1 MLPDDQEFCVWPLTH
16 DFEANPFRYDAET
29 GRGSPLLWHCILALS
44 YKHIHQKTG
53 QSLAEAKA
61 HKRKATQLLE
71 ELESDPHSPTAQG
84 NLLDALLILMT
95 LDCATSARGPWVSHL
110 SRAHKILE
118 AINLLGIPKTPRMQA
133 QTDMLVWYA
142 SVFIILSQSLPYDT
156 LPGSGL
162 QTKLTYLVATTRW
175 DVTLALTT
183 RQGLVLSGPNVAA
196 TFSKTVSSTF
206 YNVSGCPDD
215 LFKYMFR
222 LGLYAREFEL
232 AAHMTCVT
240 FDMGPVLA
248 VEAAIKSW
256 RAPQFDDPDAEFG
269 QATPCSSL
277 LPNAEAMDPTE
288 AMHYLQDL
296 HHCAQAWRF
305 ALLLY
310 IERVF
315 KWQRDE
321 PVPPHLGFL
330 ARKTLN
336 NVSSCR
342 PSVMV
347 QKQLLLP
354 VFLAGCETEDDKLRE
369 EARKYCSW
377 WGEKTRY
384 NMFLTTLGLLEEI
397 WANKEPGNWWGSLM
411 DTKCG
416 VSATRQY
423 LFG

>member
-1 MLPDDQEFCVWPLTH
+1 M
-16 DFEANPFRYDAET
+16 
-29 GRGSPLLWHCILALS
+29 
-44 YKHIHQKTG
+44 
-53 QSLAEAKA
+53 
-61 HKRKATQLLE
+61 
-71 ELESDPHSPTAQG
+71 
-84 NLLDALLILMT
+84 
-95 LDCATSARGPWVSHL
+95 
-110 SRAHKILE
+110 
-118 AINLLGIPKTPRMQA
+118 
-133 QTDMLVWYA
+133 
-142 SVFIILSQSLPYDT
+142 
-156 LPGSGL
+156 
-162 QTKLTYLVATTRW
+162 
-175 DVTLALTT
+175 
-183 RQGLVLSGPNVAA
+183 LSGPNVAA
-196 TFSKTVSSTF
+196 TFNQKAVSSTF

-232 AAHMTCVT
+232 AAHMTCVK
-240 FDMGPVLA
+240 FDLGPVLA
-248 VEAAIKSW
+248 VEAAIKNW

-269 QATPCSSL
+269 QAGSCSSI
-277 LPNAEAMDPTE
+277 LPDAEAMDPTE
-288 AMHYLQDL
+288 AMHYPQDL

-321 PVPPHLGFL
+321 PVPPNLGFL

-336 NVSSCR
+336 NVTSCR
-342 PSVMV
+342 PSDMV

-354 VFLAGCETEDDKLRE
+354 VFLAGCETVDDNLRE
-369 EARKYCSW
+369 EARKYCFW

-397 WANKEPGNWWGSLM
+397 WENKEPGSWWGSLM

-416 VSATRQY
+416 VSAPRQY